1 MWVVGASEVGDEVV
15 VVSARKGQPPSRAG
29 MMIIAAR
36 VACLARRFWYF
47 LFPATRRFN

>member
-1 MWVVGASEVGDEVV
+1 MLGAVEVDDEVV
-15 VVSARKGQPPSRAG
+15 VLLAREGQPPSRAG